1 MTLTRLFDH
10 ISDKT
15 QPVREGSHGLSV
27 VCAITASATNQ
38 RPARSAELLHVGADK
53 NIFLKIEGDLC
64 GLYRSTRCPFS
75 IAWLII
81 SLSWMVLTLWLIISI
96 TDSKYEGDIHA
107 FNLWNFIQSNIFL
120 SNELTSPLLCPHSL
134 SATTKSHE
142 VTLGSQ
148 TGREIHRESL
158 NV

>member
-27 VCAITASATNQ
+27 VCAITSSATNQ

-75 IAWLII
+75 IAWLIK

-96 TDSKYEGDIHA
+96 ADSKYEGDIHA
-107 FNLWNFIQSNIFL
+107 FNLLKLNTVQHFPFKWVNFPFTLPSFIKCHYKKSWSHSGESNWQGN
-120 SNELTSPLLCPHSL
+120 S
-134 SATTKSHE
+134 
-142 VTLGSQ
+142 
-148 TGREIHRESL
+148 
-158 NV
+158 